1 MYQFLVREKWSKFQ
15 PRKNDNFQVWKTLR
29 NALAMM
35 LREKSCVDL
44 MLMAIMLRVTMRTT
58 NVLKPAGWSWSRC
71 QGSPKSSPR
80 EVFFLKISTIRSLEL
95 FQSCTIVV
103 LVFF

>member
-35 LREKSCVDL
+35 LREKSCVDMTMVAIL

-58 NVLKPAGWSWSRC
+58 NVL
-71 QGSPKSSPR
+71 
-80 EVFFLKISTIRSLEL
+80 
-95 FQSCTIVV
+95 
-103 LVFF
+103 